1 MCIYSSSIKPVL
13 IRVCIYLSRS
23 LPLPPPPSLSLSL
36 SLSLSKTDHL
46 LTSLASHVGI
56 KDVLE
61 EDKEGI
67 HCEGCTRT
75 LPP

>member
-13 IRVCIYLSRS
+13 IRVCIYLS
-23 LPLPPPPSLSLSL
+23 LVLSLSP
-36 SLSLSKTDHL
+36 DHL

-67 HCEGCTRT
+67 HCEGCT
-75 LPP
+75 